1 MLKAGMW
8 RGGRESRM
16 TYGRSRNGVEAAGIK
31 P

>member
-8 RGGRESRM
+8 WGGRESRVM
-16 TYGRSRNGVEAAGIK
+16 YGRSSNGVEAAGIK